1 MRRGIGEF
9 VLMSNSTAKPH
20 DTGLTGVNSA
30 IAACQ
35 EVSGDKPFHGS
46 RRCRGQPTVPR
57 AADSAEGSRRCRGRP
72 TVPRTAD
79 SAEDG
84 RQCRGQP
91 TVPRAADGAEG
102 SRQCRGQPTV
112 PRAADG
118 AEGSRRCRGRPMV
131 QDRRTP
137 MAPRSH
143 SKESDDPQVT
153 QKRARSAAARSGAGA
168 RMPGRAR
175 RTSGPAPPLATGSSN
190 PPLATGSSN
199 PPLATGSSN
208 PPLATGRKN
217 PPLPTGKKVSI
228 TKVSIASGLVSRHI
242 RATPTGRARGEQ
254 RIASYV
260 TRHH

>member
-118 AEGSRRCRGRPMV
+118 AEDGRWCRTGGRQWRP
-131 QDRRTP
+131 
-137 MAPRSH
+137 
-143 SKESDDPQVT
+143 EVT
-153 QKRARSAAARSGAGA
+153 QKRAMTPKSLKKERGPLPPGPARAPGCPVGRGA
-168 RMPGRAR
+168 RRG
-175 RTSGPAPPLATGSSN
+175 LH

>member
-79 SAEDG
+79 SAEGSRRCRGQPPVPRAADSAEG
-84 RQCRGQP
+84 SRRCRGQP
-91 TVPRAADGAEG
+91 TVPRAADGAEDG
-102 SRQCRGQPTV
+102 RWCRTGGRQW
-112 PRAADG
+112 
-118 AEGSRRCRGRPMV
+118 RP
-131 QDRRTP
+131 
-137 MAPRSH
+137 
-143 SKESDDPQVT
+143 EVT
-153 QKRARSAAARSGAGA
+153 QKRAMTPKSLKKERGPLPPGPARAPGCPVGRGA
-168 RMPGRAR
+168 RRGLH
-175 RTSGPAPPLATGSSN
+175 PPLATGSSN

>member
-46 RRCRGQPTVPR
+46 RQCRGQPTVPR
-57 AADSAEGSRRCRGRP
+57 AADGAEDGRQCRGRP

-91 TVPRAADGAEG
+91 TVPRAADSAEG
-102 SRQCRGQPTV
+102 SRRCRGQPTV

-143 SKESDDPQVT
+143 SKESDDPKVT

-175 RTSGPAPPLATGSSN
+175 RTSGPAPPFGDWELK
-190 PPLATGSSN
+190 PPFGDWEKESPFTDWEKGFNHESFDCVWPRFEAYKSYADGKG
-199 PPLATGSSN
+199 P
-208 PPLATGRKN
+208 GRTEDSQLCHK
-217 PPLPTGKKVSI
+217 
-228 TKVSIASGLVSRHI
+228 ASLVRN
-242 RATPTGRARGEQ
+242 
-254 RIASYV
+254 
-260 TRHH
+260 